1 MLNGKEMITY
11 RSDNYQAQQQLK
23 RAKLMIKRV
32 QSSIKLIWLLSV
44 YRLKVEFRSS
54 RTGFFFVLPF
64 IASN

>member
-1 MLNGKEMITY
+1 MLNGREMITY

-44 YRLKVEFRSS
+44 HRLNVEFRSS
-54 RTGFFFVLPF
+54 RTGNLLPF